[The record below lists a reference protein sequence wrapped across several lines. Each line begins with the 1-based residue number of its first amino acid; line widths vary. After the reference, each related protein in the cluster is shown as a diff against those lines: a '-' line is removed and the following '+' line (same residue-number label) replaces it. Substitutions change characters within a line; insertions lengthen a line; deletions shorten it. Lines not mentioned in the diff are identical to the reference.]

1 MKVLKIEKGSF
12 KYINNKRII
21 EIIKTVFMFSCAIF
35 LYLFGYIT
43 LKTNKNFFT
52 VFAVLSVLPA
62 AKSAVSMIMFLRF
75 SSIDEEDY
83 KKIKE
88 ASGNANTKYE
98 YVFTTSERAF
108 FVKAISILN
117 NTIICLYAP
126 KKKDFSKELKE
137 HIVTCLEREGYK
149 SYSVKVYIST
159 DDYIK
164 RLTEM
169 NEKLS
174 GDETDS
180 SNNVFSLFN
189 AVSI

>member
-1 MKVLKIEKGSF
+1 MKFLKIEKGTF
-12 KYINNKRII
+12 KYINNKRIV
-21 EIIKTVFMFSCAIF
+21 EIIKTVFMFSCAVA

-52 VFAVLSVLPA
+52 IFAVLSVLPA

-75 SSIDEEDY
+75 SSINEDEY
-83 KKIKE
+83 KLINE

-98 YVFTTSERAF
+98 YVFTTSERSF
-108 FVKAISILN
+108 FVKAVSILD
-117 NTIICLYAP
+117 NTIIALYSP

-137 HIVTCLEREGYK
+137 HIVSCLDRDGYK
-149 SYSVKVYIST
+149 SYSIKVYTNT

-164 RLTEM
+164 RLKEM

-174 GDETDS
+174 RDEADS
-180 SNNVFSLFN
+180 SDNVFSLFN
-189 AVSI
+189 ALSI